1 MGVVGIDIGQQG
13 GHARG
18 HSGAQVLGGQAVEMA
33 ASSLFRSVTVYF

>member
-18 HSGAQVLGGQAVEMA
+18 HSGAQVLRGQAVEMS
-33 ASSLFRSVTVYF
+33 ASGFFRFVTV